1 MVDYDENYLSSRLT
15 EPELLVERQGSSG
28 GFLKGVF
35 SSAAIKCMSPL
46 RRSAE
51 RLTAAPVRS
60 VRQASQGLAEPPG
73 RNVGWWREAISAA
86 EPAARNATNV
96 FRTLQSTA
104 YRQQAAR
111 TLETAAVSPTE
122 AVRRNPE
129 SENVLA
135 SGQL

>member
-1 MVDYDENYLSSRLT
+1 MLLYTEGSRSVRAAPLTHTPTLGIDTLKGAGTMPFSFCFRGRTHRGDDMVDYDENYLSSRLT

-73 RNVGWWREAISAA
+73 RNVGW
-86 EPAARNATNV
+86 
-96 FRTLQSTA
+96 
-104 YRQQAAR
+104 
-111 TLETAAVSPTE
+111 
-122 AVRRNPE
+122 
-129 SENVLA
+129 
-135 SGQL
+135 